1 MGAILRK
8 LNMISTFEE
17 EKGEKKKEEAGIVVL
32 DPSVDDYVLFYYATW
47 QPGVPEEFSKCK
59 ETL

>member
-1 MGAILRK
+1 
-8 LNMISTFEE
+8 MISTFEE
-17 EKGEKKKEEAGIVVL
+17 EKGEKKKQEAEIVVL
-32 DPSVDDYVLFYYATW
+32 DPSVDDYVLFYYATF